1 MYVIYVNNTL
11 PLALAVHERS
21 GQGIEER
28 EFEMLGEPT
37 TNTQV
42 DFKSNNALD
51 TQPGQFQ
58 SKPTQDRP
66 KSAENGTTY
75 LKMSDTTS
83 KNTVQR

>member
-51 TQPGQFQ
+51 TQPGQF
-58 SKPTQDRP
+58 KTHAG
-66 KSAENGTTY
+66 SAQLRREPNYLFENE
-75 LKMSDTTS
+75 
-83 KNTVQR
+83 